1 MSIDP
6 NTNDYVPGGTYVCAP
21 GNTRESGTYALA
33 MAMATHKEN
42 TGPPDWSPG
51 TLERRY
57 YDALEAL
64 QAQYIGYEDKNYLL
78 TEGDLVD
85 IIRSWGKRY
94 RDKYQL
100 YIDDYDDIYT
110 ADEFDPSAKIV
121 LVRCINNRWEACCYF
136 DGAGKAPGNSLVDQI
151 TTMCLASKSSAG
163 DKKQAQTQHNA
174 AHRDSNG
181 NANGMSE
188 TVNAILSRTE
198 ERCASMETH
207 LSTLEKHINTLEGLC
222 VTLHKH
228 IDLLEEAGQTLKRS
242 INNVES
248 DSGSVNESENA
259 LTPSTLRAVSDADS
273 ADFPW

>member
-1 MSIDP
+1 
-6 NTNDYVPGGTYVCAP
+6 
-21 GNTRESGTYALA
+21 

-136 DGAGKAPGNSLVDQI
+136 NGAGKITGISPVDQ
-151 TTMCLASKSSAG
+151 TAARYMPSNSSA
-163 DKKQAQTQHNA
+163 DKNQAQTQGNA
-174 AHRDSNG
+174 AHKDSTN
-181 NANGMSE
+181 NASGISE
-188 TVNAILSRTE
+188 AVNAILSRME

-207 LSTLEKHINTLEGLC
+207 LDTLEKHINTLEGLC
-222 VTLHKH
+222 VALHKH

-248 DSGSVNESENA
+248 DSGSVNESENV
-259 LTPSTLRAVSDADS
+259 LTPNTLRAVSDADS
-273 ADFPW
+273 AEFPW

>member
-42 TGPPDWSPG
+42 TGPPDWSPD

-85 IIRSWGKRY
+85 IIRSWSKRY

-100 YIDDYDDIYT
+100 YIDDYADIYT

-136 DGAGKAPGNSLVDQI
+136 DGAGKTTGISPVDQVAARY
-151 TTMCLASKSSAG
+151 MPSKSSA
-163 DKKQAQTQHNA
+163 DKNQAQTQENA
-174 AHRDSNG
+174 AHKDTTN
-181 NANGMSE
+181 NVNGMSE
-188 TVNAILSRTE
+188 AVNAILSRME

-207 LSTLEKHINTLEGLC
+207 LDTFEKHINTLEGLC
-222 VTLHKH
+222 VALHKH
-228 IDLLEEAGQTLKRS
+228 INLLEEAGQTLKRS

-248 DSGSVNESENA
+248 DSGSVNESENV
-259 LTPSTLRAVSDADS
+259 LTPNTLRAVSDADS